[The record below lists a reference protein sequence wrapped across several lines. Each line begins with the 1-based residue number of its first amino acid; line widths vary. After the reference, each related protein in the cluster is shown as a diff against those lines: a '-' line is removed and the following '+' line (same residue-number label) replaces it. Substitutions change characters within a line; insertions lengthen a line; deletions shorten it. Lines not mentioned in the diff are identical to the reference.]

1 MEVII
6 YSQNDNPQKNR
17 LIREVSQ
24 IPDLT
29 YAMTFDFK
37 NLFRLVKSKIS
48 DQVVIIFLISSSKE
62 LEYLISNR
70 EYLFNSRFILI
81 LLDEEESL
89 ISKALSLSPRYL
101 AHTGYGFTDVA
112 AVIDK
117 MIQNNDK
124 ISTWNDTKRNSKQM
138 DYNNEQQI

>member
-6 YSQNDNPQKNR
+6 YSKNDNPQKDK

-24 IPDLT
+24 ISNLT
-29 YAMTFDFK
+29 YVMTFDFK
-37 NLFRLVKSKIS
+37 NLFSLVKSKIS
-48 DQVVIIFLISSSKE
+48 NQIVIVFLISSSKE

-81 LLDEEESL
+81 LLEEEESSV
-89 ISKALSLSPRYL
+89 SKALSLSPRYL
-101 AHTGYGFTDVA
+101 AHTGYGFKDVA

-117 MIQNNDK
+117 MIRNNDK
-124 ISTWNDTKRNSKQM
+124 ISTCNDTKSTLKQM
-138 DYNNEQQI
+138 D